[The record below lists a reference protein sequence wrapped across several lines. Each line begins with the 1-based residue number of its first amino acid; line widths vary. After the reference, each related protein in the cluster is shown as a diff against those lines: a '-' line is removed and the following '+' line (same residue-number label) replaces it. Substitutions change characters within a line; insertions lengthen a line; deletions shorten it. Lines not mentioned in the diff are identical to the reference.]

1 MAIDPVQITEMFLT
15 NLQSTFESLSYLVG
29 GVFGVYVIMGVM
41 SWWKNRQLMLVLT
54 DIKSELVKL
63 NKKRK

>member
-29 GVFGVYVIMGVM
+29 GVFGVYVIMGLM
-41 SWWKNRQLMLVLT
+41 NWWKNRELMLILT

-63 NKKRK
+63 NRKRK